1 MDAGVRIAVIGM
13 RRAIFDAM
21 MAVEEKMRSRCSKHL
36 VSQDFCFS

>member
-21 MAVEEKMRSRCSKHL
+21 MAVKEKNEIALLKTS